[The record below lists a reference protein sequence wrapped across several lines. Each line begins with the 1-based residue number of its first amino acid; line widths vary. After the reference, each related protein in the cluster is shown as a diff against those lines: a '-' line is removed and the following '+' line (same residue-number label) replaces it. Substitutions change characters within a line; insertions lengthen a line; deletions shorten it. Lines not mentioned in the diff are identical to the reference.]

1 MQKKEKNNMAKGKLA
16 LGALIGAVAGFVSG
30 VLLAPKSGKET
41 RDEITKDALKV
52 KATAEKDV
60 AEAAKKVKAE
70 ATKLK
75 AEATKTADEV
85 YGKAKVVAKDVTTK
99 AKEIKG
105 HFEEAAEDT
114 KKTLAA
120 KPKTTTKKK

>member
-1 MQKKEKNNMAKGKLA
+1 MAKGKLA
-16 LGALIGAVAGFVSG
+16 LGALIGAAAGFISG

-41 RDEITKDALKV
+41 RDEIKKDALKA
-52 KATAEKDV
+52 KATAEKEV
-60 AEAAKKVKAE
+60 KEATAKVKAE

-75 AEATKTADEV
+75 NEATKTADEV

-105 HFEEAAEDT
+105 HFEEAAKDS

-120 KPKTTTKKK
+120 KPKATPKKK